1 MVTKKKGQNIIFF
14 ISKLPYNIDFSEIWC
29 QKYAL
34 FFQFMHYFRLFW
46 ILFSKVCFFKNT
58 LLWWR
63 KKKVKILF
71 FLSKNYPI
79 IATFLKFDVKS
90 MLFFFNLS
98 IIFDFSEFCFQKC
111 VFQKHPT
118 MVTKKKGQKIFFSS
132 KFHYNGDFSE
142 YCCQKCLFQKHPTM
156 VTKKIKKNGIPLR
169 LSFPLFLLPDCRWHQ
184 I

>member
-1 MVTKKKGQNIIFF
+1 MMYVYTYTYSQ
-14 ISKLPYNIDFSEIWC
+14 
-29 QKYAL
+29 
-34 FFQFMHYFRLFW
+34 RL
-46 ILFSKVCFFKNT
+46 SPR
-58 LLWWR
+58 LLWVP
-63 KKKVKILF
+63 KFDFKLGCLGHEF
-71 FLSKNYPI
+71 QNYPI

-118 MVTKKKGQKIFFSS
+118 MVIKKKRSKDNFFS

-156 VTKKIKKNGIPLR
+156 VTKKIKKMEF
-169 LSFPLFLLPDCRWHQ
+169 LSA
-184 I
+184 